1 MISLG
6 PPVQIAYAVSDIFRG
21 VDKWIKDFGAG
32 PFFIAEH
39 IPIKNVIYRGHPSEL
54 DITVAYGQWGEIMIE
69 LVQDNGQG
77 PSIIRDLYPPQKS
90 GLHHL
95 AYFVNDMD
103 LVSAKLVEEGYVL
116 AMSGQAGENRFQFFD
131 AISEMGHFLEIYE
144 PIESLKYL
152 YERVRSASI
161 NWDGSDPLR
170 IR

>member
-6 PPVQIAYAVSDIFRG
+6 PPVQIAYAVSDIYKG
-21 VDKWIKDFGAG
+21 IDKWISDFGAG

-39 IPIKNVIYRGHPSEL
+39 IPIKNVIYRGQPSEL

-69 LVQDNGQG
+69 LVQDNGEG

-144 PIESLKYL
+144 PIESLKSL
-152 YERVRSASI
+152 YERVRIASI
-161 NWDGSDPLR
+161 NWDG
-170 IR
+170 

>member
-21 VDKWIKDFGAG
+21 VDKWIKYFGAG

-39 IPIKNVIYRGHPSEL
+39 IPIKNVIYRGQPSEL

-69 LVQDNGQG
+69 LVQDNGEG

-103 LVSAKLVEEGYVL
+103 LVSAKLVKEGYVL
-116 AMSGQAGENRFQFFD
+116 AMSGQAGENKFQFFD
-131 AISEMGHFLEIYE
+131 AISEMGHFIEIYE

-170 IR
+170 KR

>member
-6 PPVQIAYAVSDIFRG
+6 PPVQIAYAVSDIYKG
-21 VDKWIKDFGAG
+21 IDKWISDFGAG

-69 LVQDNGQG
+69 LVQDNGEG

-144 PIESLKYL
+144 PIESLKDL

>member
-39 IPIKNVIYRGHPSEL
+39 IPIKNVIYRGQPSEL

-69 LVQDNGQG
+69 LVQDNGEG

-131 AISEMGHFLEIYE
+131 AISEMGHFIEIYE

>member
-6 PPVQIAYAVSDIFRG
+6 PPVQIAYAVSDIYKG
-21 VDKWIKDFGAG
+21 IDKWISDFGAG

-69 LVQDNGQG
+69 LVQDNGEG

-103 LVSAKLVEEGYVL
+103 LVSAKLVEEGYDL

-144 PIESLKYL
+144 PIESLKSL
-152 YERVRSASI
+152 YERVRIASI

>member
-54 DITVAYGQWGEIMIE
+54 DITAAYGQWGEIMVE
-69 LVQDNGQG
+69 LVQDHGEG

-131 AISEMGHFLEIYE
+131 AISEMGHFIEIYE

>member
-1 MISLG
+1 MITLG

-69 LVQDNGQG
+69 LVQDNGEG

-131 AISEMGHFLEIYE
+131 AISEMGHFIEIYE

>member
-69 LVQDNGQG
+69 LVQDNGEG

-144 PIESLKYL
+144 PIESLKSL
-152 YERVRSASI
+152 YERVRSASV

>member
-39 IPIKNVIYRGHPSEL
+39 IPIKNVIYRGQPSEL

-69 LVQDNGQG
+69 LVQDNGEG

-144 PIESLKYL
+144 PIESLKSL
-152 YERVRSASI
+152 YERVRIASI
-161 NWDGSDPLR
+161 NWDG
-170 IR
+170 

>member
-6 PPVQIAYAVSDIFRG
+6 PPVQIAYAVSDIYKG
-21 VDKWIKDFGAG
+21 IDKWISDFGAG

-39 IPIKNVIYRGHPSEL
+39 IPIKNVIYRGLPSTL
-54 DITVAYGQWGEIMIE
+54 DITAAYGQLGNIMIE
-69 LVQDNGQG
+69 LVQDHGEG
-77 PSIIRDLYPPQKS
+77 RSIIRDLYPPQKS

-131 AISEMGHFLEIYE
+131 AISEMGHFIELYE
-144 PIESLKYL
+144 PIESLKSL
-152 YERVRSASI
+152 
-161 NWDGSDPLR
+161 
-170 IR
+170 

>member
-39 IPIKNVIYRGHPSEL
+39 IPIKNVIYRGQPSEL

-69 LVQDNGQG
+69 LVQDNGEG

-103 LVSAKLVEEGYVL
+103 LVSAKLVKQGYVL
-116 AMSGQAGENRFQFFD
+116 AMSGQAGENKFQFFD

>member
-69 LVQDNGQG
+69 LVQDNGEG

-95 AYFVNDMD
+95 AYFVDDMD

-152 YERVRSASI
+152 YERVSCLLYTSPSPRDS
-161 NWDGSDPLR
+161 
-170 IR
+170 

>member
-39 IPIKNVIYRGHPSEL
+39 IPIKNVIYRGQPSEL

-69 LVQDNGQG
+69 LVQDNGEG

-144 PIESLKYL
+144 PIESLKNL

>member
-1 MISLG
+1 MILLG

-39 IPIKNVIYRGHPSEL
+39 IPIKNVIYRGQPSEL

-69 LVQDNGQG
+69 LVQDNGEG

-103 LVSAKLVEEGYVL
+103 LVSAKLIEEGYVL

-144 PIESLKYL
+144 PIESLKFL

>member
-1 MISLG
+1 MILLG
-6 PPVQIAYAVSDIFRG
+6 PPVQIAYAVSDIFGG

-69 LVQDNGQG
+69 LVQDNGEG

-144 PIESLKYL
+144 PIESLKSL
-152 YERVRSASI
+152 YERVRIASI

>member
-39 IPIKNVIYRGHPSEL
+39 VPIKNVIYRGHPSEL

-69 LVQDNGQG
+69 LVQDNGEG

-131 AISEMGHFLEIYE
+131 AISEMGHFIEIYE

>member
-69 LVQDNGQG
+69 LVQDNGEG

-95 AYFVNDMD
+95 AYFVDDMD

-131 AISEMGHFLEIYE
+131 AISEMGHFIEIYE

>member
-69 LVQDNGQG
+69 LVQDNGEG

-144 PIESLKYL
+144 TIESLKSL
-152 YERVRSASI
+152 YERVRIASI

>member
-6 PPVQIAYAVSDIFRG
+6 PPVQIAYDVSDIFRG

-54 DITVAYGQWGEIMIE
+54 DITVAYGQWGDIMIE
-69 LVQDNGQG
+69 LVQDNGEG

-144 PIESLKYL
+144 PIESLKFL

>member
-6 PPVQIAYAVSDIFRG
+6 PPVQIAYAVSDIYKG
-21 VDKWIKDFGAG
+21 IDKWISDFGAG

-69 LVQDNGQG
+69 LVQDNGEG

-144 PIESLKYL
+144 PIESLKSL
-152 YERVRSASI
+152 YERVRIASI

>member
-6 PPVQIAYAVSDIFRG
+6 PPVQIAYAVSDIYKG
-21 VDKWIKDFGAG
+21 IDKWISDFGAG

-54 DITVAYGQWGEIMIE
+54 DITVAYGQWGDIMIE
-69 LVQDNGQG
+69 LVQDNGEG

-144 PIESLKYL
+144 PIESLKSL
-152 YERVRSASI
+152 YERVRIASI

>member
-6 PPVQIAYAVSDIFRG
+6 PPVQIAYAVSDIYKG
-21 VDKWIKDFGAG
+21 IDKWISDFGAG

-39 IPIKNVIYRGHPSEL
+39 IPIKNVIYRGQPSEL

-69 LVQDNGQG
+69 LVQDNGEG

>member
-21 VDKWIKDFGAG
+21 VEKWIKDFGAG

-69 LVQDNGQG
+69 LVQDNGEG

-131 AISEMGHFLEIYE
+131 AISEMGHFIEIYE

>member
-69 LVQDNGQG
+69 LVQDNGEG

-103 LVSAKLVEEGYVL
+103 LVSAKLVKEGYVL

-144 PIESLKYL
+144 PIESLKSL

>member
-69 LVQDNGQG
+69 LVQDNGKG

-152 YERVRSASI
+152 YERVRSASK

>member
-39 IPIKNVIYRGHPSEL
+39 IPIKNVIYRGQPSEL

-69 LVQDNGQG
+69 LVQDNGEG

-95 AYFVNDMD
+95 AYFVDDMD
-103 LVSAKLVEEGYVL
+103 LVSSKLVKQGYVL
-116 AMSGQAGENRFQFFD
+116 AMTGQAGENRFQFFD

-144 PIESLKYL
+144 PIESLKNL
-152 YERVRSASI
+152 YERVRIASI

>member
-54 DITVAYGQWGEIMIE
+54 DITVAYGQLGDIMIE
-69 LVQDNGQG
+69 LVQDNGEG

>member
-39 IPIKNVIYRGHPSEL
+39 IPIKNVIYRGQPSEL

-69 LVQDNGQG
+69 LVQDNGEG

-103 LVSAKLVEEGYVL
+103 LVSAKLIEEGYVL

-131 AISEMGHFLEIYE
+131 AISEMGHFIEIYE

>member
-39 IPIKNVIYRGHPSEL
+39 IPIKNVIFRGQPSEL

-69 LVQDNGQG
+69 LVQDNGEG

-95 AYFVNDMD
+95 AYFVDDMD

-131 AISEMGHFLEIYE
+131 AISEMGHFIEVYE
-144 PIESLKYL
+144 PIESLKSL
-152 YERVRSASI
+152 YERVRVASI

-170 IR
+170 LR

>member
-39 IPIKNVIYRGHPSEL
+39 IPIKNVIYRGQPSEL

-69 LVQDNGQG
+69 LVQDNGEG

-144 PIESLKYL
+144 PIESLKSL
-152 YERVRSASI
+152 YERVRIASI

>member
-69 LVQDNGQG
+69 LVQDNGEG

-144 PIESLKYL
+144 PIESVKYL

>member
-69 LVQDNGQG
+69 LVQDNGEG

-144 PIESLKYL
+144 PIESLKFL

>member
-39 IPIKNVIYRGHPSEL
+39 VPIKNVIYRGHPSEL

-69 LVQDNGQG
+69 LVQDNGEG

-103 LVSAKLVEEGYVL
+103 LVSAKLVKEGYVL
-116 AMSGQAGENRFQFFD
+116 AMSGQAGENKFQFFD
-131 AISEMGHFLEIYE
+131 AISEMGHFIEIYE